1 MNEIY
6 GKQCPYCKSELKQ
19 GEDIIVC
26 SECNMP
32 HHKECWIENKGCTT
46 FGCLGTIDTPKET
59 VNNDFELTLDD
70 FDMVRCN
77 ICGTLSSKDNQY
89 CNHCGGLL
97 YSDSN
102 NAYVKNQIP
111 MENIGVDYYSEVFK
125 KITYDNDWLQWNW
138 SAFVFSHYWL
148 IYKRVYLYG
157 ISIFIANMILVLIS
171 IPLYIFIA
179 VILHIILGAIGNMLY
194 YNSVCKQGVYKYF
207 GTENHNNITAIVCL
221 AVVFVMIVAGK
232 IQR

>member
-59 VNNDFELTLDD
+59 DNNDFELTIDD

-77 ICGTLSSKDNQY
+77 ICGTLSSNNNQY
-89 CNHCGGLL
+89 CDHCGGLL
-97 YSDSN
+97 YYGNTTAPANNKPPADSS
-102 NAYVKNQIP
+102 VS
-111 MENIGVDYYSEVFK
+111 DYYSEVFK
-125 KITYDNDWLQWNW
+125 TISSDNDWLQWNW
-138 SAFVFSHYWL
+138 STFVFSHYWM

-157 ISIFIANMILVLIS
+157 ISIFIVNMILVLIS
-171 IPLYIFIA
+171 IPLYLFIA
-179 VILHIILGAIGNMLY
+179 VIMHIILGAIGNLIY
-194 YNSVCKQGVYKYF
+194 YRSVCKQGTSKSS
-207 GTENHNNITAIVCL
+207 GTENHNNITVIVCL